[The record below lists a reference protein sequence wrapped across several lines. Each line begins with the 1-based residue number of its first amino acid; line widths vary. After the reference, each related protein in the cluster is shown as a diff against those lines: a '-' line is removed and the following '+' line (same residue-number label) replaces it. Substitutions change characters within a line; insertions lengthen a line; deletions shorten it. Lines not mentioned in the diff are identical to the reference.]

1 MGGLSDDATWQE
13 NEGDEVVYCPRHP
26 KVEALLRCYQCGAPI
41 CPKCAQRTPVGYIC
55 PDCLR
60 GRKQKFEQAETRDLV
75 LAGAVSLVLSFVAS
89 LVLILSG
96 CVVIFLSPLAGLGC
110 AEVAWRAARRQHSL
124 RLPWVVVGAVVL
136 GALLAGFMGLVLSFA
151 ISWFSVTRSYESY
164 GVLGLLGFGLRW
176 LWALVH
182 IVLMA
187 STAWWR
193 LK

>member
-1 MGGLSDDATWQE
+1 MDEQPDEARFES
-13 NEGDEVVYCPRHP
+13 DEVVYCPRHP

-60 GRKQKFEQAETRDLV
+60 GRKQKFEQAEMRDLV
-75 LAGAVSLVLSFVAS
+75 LGGAVSLVLSFVAS

-96 CVVIFLSPLAGLGC
+96 CVVIFLSPLVGLGC
-110 AEVAWRAARRQHSL
+110 AEAAWRAARRHYSL
-124 RLPWVVVGAVVL
+124 RLPWVVVGAMVL
-136 GALLAGFMGLVLSFA
+136 GVFLAILVDLGLSFGIA
-151 ISWFSVTRSYESY
+151 WASVSHSYETY
-164 GVLGLLGFGLRW
+164 GVFGLLGFGLRW

-187 STAWWR
+187 VSAWWR